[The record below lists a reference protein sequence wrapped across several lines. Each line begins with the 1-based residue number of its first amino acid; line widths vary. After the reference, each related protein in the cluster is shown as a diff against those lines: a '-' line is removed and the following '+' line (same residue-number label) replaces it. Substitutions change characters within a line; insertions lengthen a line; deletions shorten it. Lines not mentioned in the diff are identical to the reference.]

1 MPTDAKLMPLDRLLD
16 RLAAMRKKD
25 QTIVF
30 TNGCF
35 DLLHAGHVRYL
46 TAAKNL
52 GDILVIGL
60 NSDTSVRSIKGEK
73 RPLVPQKLR
82 AEVLSALACVDFIV
96 YFEDPDPQRLIAA
109 IVPDVLVKGADW
121 AEDEIIGAD
130 TVRTGGGRV
139 ERIPI
144 VPEISTTRII
154 EKILAR
160 YGK

>member
-1 MPTDAKLMPLDRLLD
+1 MPTDAKLLALDRLLE
-16 RLAAMRKKD
+16 RLAVIRK
-25 QTIVF
+25 QGRTIVF

-46 TAAKNL
+46 AAAKSQ

-73 RPLVPQKLR
+73 RPLFSQKLR

-96 YFEDPDPQRLIAA
+96 FFDEPDPQRLIAA
-109 IVPDVLVKGADW
+109 IAPDVLVKGSDW
-121 AEDEIIGAD
+121 AADKIIGAD
-130 TVRTGGGRV
+130 TVRANGGRV
-139 ERIPI
+139 KRIPV

-154 EKILAR
+154 EKILTR